1 MASLAA
7 NSDSSR
13 AAGLTGEARTRLLE
27 AAARVFARHGAA
39 GATTKRIAEVAGVNE
54 VTLFRIFGSKDALL
68 DAALQA
74 CAHGEQPARLPNT
87 PIDPEQELTEWCAQ
101 EVARLARSSDF
112 WRQCMAESGSRRHH
126 ADDAGTVLSAS
137 ASIVRAYVDRLA
149 SQMPL
154 VSVPEREAAVSMLVA
169 AVVSDALA
177 RDELPVFHS
186 LSRDRAPACYSR
198 AFLRSIGWPVS
209 STFDGATTVGRMR
222 WEWFS
227 PPESES
233 DTKAVGDDIDAIAE
247 RAAVWSE

>member
-1 MASLAA
+1 MTANVASVHT
-7 NSDSSR
+7 DTSR
-13 AAGLTGEARTRLLE
+13 AAGLTGEARARLLE
-27 AAARVFARHGAA
+27 AAARVFARHGSA

-74 CAHGEQPARLPNT
+74 CAHGEHPVRLPNT
-87 PIDPEQELTEWCAQ
+87 PIDPEQELTEWCAE
-101 EVARLARSSDF
+101 EVARLSRSSDF
-112 WRQCMAESGSRRHH
+112 WRQCMAESGPRRHH

-137 ASIVRAYVDRLA
+137 ASIVRAYVNRLA
-149 SQMPL
+149 AQMPL
-154 VSVPEREAAVSMLVA
+154 VSQPEREAAVSMLVA

-186 LSRDRAPACYSR
+186 LPRERAPACYSR

-209 STFDGATTVGRMR
+209 NNFDGATTVGRMR

-227 PPESES
+227 PPEHES
-233 DTKAVGDDIDAIAE
+233 VDDSIDGIAE
-247 RAAVWSE
+247 RAAAWSE